1 MSGEEQ
7 AIART
12 RFARLCAFYQR
23 LGEGASDVQ
32 VGCMLSEEEAR
43 DVWRATAVAGF
54 RRGGANMTDGKPE
67 QPWILQLLQD
77 RKTERFRVALEKI
90 ATRKSELES
99 MSPDQALVAL
109 RDVVAIA
116 QGALSE

>member
-1 MSGEEQ
+1 
-7 AIART
+7 
-12 RFARLCAFYQR
+12 
-23 LGEGASDVQ
+23 
-32 VGCMLSEEEAR
+32 
-43 DVWRATAVAGF
+43 
-54 RRGGANMTDGKPE
+54 MTDSKPE

-77 RKTERFRVALEKI
+77 QKTERFRVALEKI

-116 QGALSE
+116 QGALS